1 MLFSRSVR
9 ACALALIFCSL
20 PALDHAETL
29 REALTSAYVN
39 NPSILSALL
48 NVKSTAE
55 NIALA
60 KSAKLP
66 NIGASISSNS
76 SYTFDGTAQDLTP
89 SVNVGLSY
97 NQTIFDNYVTNGG
110 TNGLE
115 LLSAI
120 ITQQILGAANKIGYG
135 SAIGVVLLVIS
146 LVPITY
152 FLFMQFRK

>member
-9 ACALALIFCSL
+9 AGALALIFCSL
-20 PALDHAETL
+20 PALAHAETL

-89 SVNVGLSY
+89 SSSS
-97 NQTIFDNYVTNGG
+97 
-110 TNGLE
+110 
-115 LLSAI
+115 SARR
-120 ITQQILGAANKIGYG
+120 T
-135 SAIGVVLLVIS
+135 
-146 LVPITY
+146 
-152 FLFMQFRK
+152 